1 VELLR
6 NRRVLL
12 GAGVASVVVALA
24 ALGLGSANA
33 DSVSGGNQSVAAASV
48 PMNNAARGELRN
60 AARSLLE
67 ASDAAMD
74 AGQNV
79 ARACEDAD
87 TQAGQDAAA
96 AGRQA
101 TSAAM
106 DAAQTARQLL
116 AASRGDGSA
125 PNMLANAEG
134 AFTAAQQAMQLARTA
149 VSDAQA
155 AVAAN
160 PNARRGAGRML
171 NGAVEDLDDGG
182 AEMQQARQAITNAE
196 GVLSRN

>member
-1 VELLR
+1 MELLR

-33 DSVSGGNQSVAAASV
+33 DSVPDGNQSVGRASAPKNTAARPPRGAAA
-48 PMNNAARGELRN
+48 RT
-60 AARSLLE
+60 LLE
-67 ASDAAMD
+67 APDAARD

-96 AGRQA
+96 AGREA
-101 TSAAM
+101 VSAAM
-106 DAAQTARQLL
+106 DAEQTARQLL

-196 GVLSRN
+196 SALSRN